1 MKLMELGPLAP
12 KNEVTSQI
20 ILIPLLIVGFA
31 LLMALGGKEFAW
43 RVMQSCDKS
52 SLGLAL
58 L

>member
-1 MKLMELGPLAP
+1 MKLMELDPLAP
-12 KNEVTSQI
+12 KNEVTSQT
-20 ILIPLLIVGFA
+20 ILTPLLIVGSA
-31 LLMALGGKEFAW
+31 PLMALGGREFAW